1 MIWSQCEKLLYS
13 LEESLVFIYN
23 QPFYALC
30 IPVSTQRINDNNMA
44 AILDLSSK
52 NKALSYLNA
61 CHCFGR
67 SPTNVDTIINAQ
79 EVSRI
84 HAVVDW
90 TNNQWLIRD
99 ISNNGTWVNSQ
110 KLVKDTPYK
119 LKVGDKIFF
128 ASGDSHGFA
137 IQDLNPPQNM
147 LLPIDQY
154 GEQTTE
160 SPIILS
166 DGNLLPSEENPEI
179 ALFYVPS
186 KDQWYKEFLVDTD
199 GSAYPVVNSDLLFFA
214 NQKWQLKLIPLTEN
228 TVLMAKAKLS
238 VHQIKYRFNLSLDEE
253 STELTVTTDDE
264 KFSLAN
270 KAHHYL
276 TLSLAR
282 HRDEDAK
289 KGIDEDNQGWR
300 LPEVLTKELG
310 CDITLFNTHVCRA
323 KQQFRDMLDGACDGD
338 ELIERKGKKIRFA
351 GVYYRIYKGNE
362 LIVNRGQDK
371 VSLTVLHG

>member
-1 MIWSQCEKLLYS
+1 
-13 LEESLVFIYN
+13 
-23 QPFYALC
+23 
-30 IPVSTQRINDNNMA
+30 MA
-44 AILDLSSK
+44 AILNLYSK
-52 NKALSYLNA
+52 NEALSYLNA

-67 SPTNVDTIINAQ
+67 SPTNVDTVINAQ

-84 HAVVDW
+84 HAVVEW
-90 TNNQWLIRD
+90 RNNQWLIRD
-99 ISNNGTWVNSQ
+99 LSNNGTWINSH
-110 KLVKDTPYK
+110 KLVKDSPHK
-119 LKVGDKIFF
+119 LNVGDKIFF
-128 ASGDSHGFA
+128 ASGESHCFA
-137 IQDLNPPQNM
+137 IQNLSPPQNM
-147 LLPIDQY
+147 LLAIGQN
-154 GEQTTE
+154 GEQVTAL
-160 SPIILS
+160 PIILA
-166 DGNLLPSEENPEI
+166 DGNLLPNEDNPEI

-186 KDQWYKEFLVDTD
+186 KDQWYKELLIDTD
-199 GSAYPVVNSDLLFFA
+199 GSAYPVANSDLLYF
-214 NQKWQLKLIPLTEN
+214 NHQKWQLKLIPLTEN

-253 STELTVTTDDE
+253 NTELTVTTDDE
-264 KFSLAN
+264 NFYLAN

-289 KGIDEDNQGWR
+289 QGIDADSQGWR
-300 LPEVLTKELG
+300 LPKTLTKELG
-310 CDITLFNTHVCRA
+310 YDITLFNTHVCRA

-351 GVYYRIYKGNE
+351 GVFYRIYKGNE